1 MIILLFINNDDDDD
15 DDDDNNN
22 NNNNNNL
29 STNDQLSAKLLVKQQ
44 KGSKVWEDSIHKL
57 EFHEPKLKNI

>member
-1 MIILLFINNDDDDD
+1 MINFLQNC
-15 DDDDNNN
+15 
-22 NNNNNNL
+22 
-29 STNDQLSAKLLVKQQ
+29 LLVKQQ